1 MLKLLN
7 AIAGQEMQTTGPTEK
22 YSRFDPGHRRER
34 IVRSKPAK
42 PAPRVAKKPAPQQ
55 DPGAD
60 LMAQL
65 YCESS
70 ISTSVLRNALPNR
83 FAGAG

>member
-7 AIAGQEMQTTGPTEK
+7 ALAGNETYTTGQKEK
-22 YSRFDPGHRRER
+22 YSRFDHAHKREH
-34 IVRSKPAK
+34 IVRSAPVR
-42 PAPRVAKKPAPQQ
+42 PAPRVVKMPEPVAAPEPAV
-55 DPGAD
+55 D

-65 YCESS
+65 YCESN

-83 FAGAG
+83 FA